1 MDIVIAGGLILII
14 LVLAALAYRVRNSK
28 IDPQVVATPAAQP
41 AVPVAT
47 EKSITQICP
56 WCKAEIPADAFTCMH
71 CGRDVNKRMLQAK
84 MFGQIGKL
92 LWLVFLL
99 GGILLCA
106 LTGGFGL
113 LF

>member
-14 LVLAALAYRVRNSK
+14 LVVAALAYRVRNSQ
-28 IDPQVVATPAAQP
+28 IDPQVVVTPAAQP
-41 AVPVAT
+41 AVPVAK
-47 EKSITQICP
+47 EKSTTQICP

-71 CGRDVNKRMLQAK
+71 CGRDVNKHMLQANL
-84 MFGQIGKL
+84 FGQVGKL

-99 GGILLCA
+99 GGILLCV